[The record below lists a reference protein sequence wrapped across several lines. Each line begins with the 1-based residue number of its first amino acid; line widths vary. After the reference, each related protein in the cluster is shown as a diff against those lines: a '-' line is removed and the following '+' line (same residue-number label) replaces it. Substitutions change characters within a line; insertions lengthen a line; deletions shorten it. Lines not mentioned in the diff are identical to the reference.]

1 MEHRILVAVTGAS
14 GSIYAERLVDILRTR
29 VKRVY
34 LLFSETGAKV
44 VRHELPLKTEGFSL
58 ARASLGEVDTSD
70 REVLR
75 ILKNDDLFAPVAS
88 GSSAPT
94 AMVIVPASMGTLGRL
109 CHGISSNL
117 IERSADVCLKQKK
130 PLLILPRETP
140 LNSIHQR
147 NMLTL
152 SELGCHIIPAMPAFY
167 QHPKSIN
174 DLVDFMVGRVLEG
187 LNLEH
192 DLYPAWNPRMR

>member
-14 GSIYAERLVDILRTR
+14 GSIYAERLVDILLTR

-44 VRHELPLKTEGFSL
+44 VRHELPPKSEGFSL
-58 ARASLGEVDTSD
+58 ARAALGEIDTSA

-130 PLLILPRETP
+130 PLLICPRETP
-140 LNSIHQR
+140 LNSIHLR

-167 QHPKSIN
+167 QHPKSID

>member
-1 MEHRILVAVTGAS
+1 
-14 GSIYAERLVDILRTR
+14 
-29 VKRVY
+29 
-34 LLFSETGAKV
+34 
-44 VRHELPLKTEGFSL
+44 
-58 ARASLGEVDTSD
+58 
-70 REVLR
+70 
-75 ILKNDDLFAPVAS
+75 
-88 GSSAPT
+88 
-94 AMVIVPASMGTLGRL
+94 
-109 CHGISSNL
+109 
-117 IERSADVCLKQKK
+117 
-130 PLLILPRETP
+130 LPRETP
-140 LNSIHQR
+140 LNSIHLR